1 MRTIRI
7 GSRESR
13 LAVVQSELVQKY
25 LESQGVQAP
34 IVTMKTTGDK
44 ILDRTL
50 DQVGGKGLFVKE
62 LDAALLDGRSDISVH
77 SLKDVPVEINSKL
90 PLIGKDTLDPKL
102 PIGCSSRR
110 RVLQAKELYPD
121 MTFQSVRGNVQTR
134 LQKLDRGEYS
144 ALILA
149 AAGLK
154 RLGLSERIS
163 RYFTTEEIIPCA
175 GQGILALQGRA
186 DMDCEI
192 FRGYVNEESEC
203 IVKCERSFIRGVGG
217 ECSSPVAAFAQIMQ
231 GELTLRGMYSAGT
244 GEDGYVT
251 GVMTGSVDEPE
262 KLGEK
267 LASELMRNFKE
278 RFRK

>member
-1 MRTIRI
+1 
-7 GSRESR
+7 
-13 LAVVQSELVQKY
+13 
-25 LESQGVQAP
+25 
-34 IVTMKTTGDK
+34 
-44 ILDRTL
+44 
-50 DQVGGKGLFVKE
+50 
-62 LDAALLDGRSDISVH
+62 
-77 SLKDVPVEINSKL
+77 
-90 PLIGKDTLDPKL
+90 
-102 PIGCSSRR
+102 
-110 RVLQAKELYPD
+110 

-154 RLGLSERIS
+154 RLDLSERIS

-186 DMDCEI
+186 DIDCEI

-267 LASELMRNFKE
+267 LAHELMRNFKE
-278 RFRK
+278 RFRKSRESRR

>member
-90 PLIGKDTLDPKL
+90 PLIGFSKREDPRDVL
-102 PIGCSSRR
+102 VRAGDVCCRR
-110 RVLQAKELYPD
+110 R
-121 MTFQSVRGNVQTR
+121 S
-134 LQKLDRGEYS
+134 
-144 ALILA
+144 
-149 AAGLK
+149 
-154 RLGLSERIS
+154 
-163 RYFTTEEIIPCA
+163 
-175 GQGILALQGRA
+175 
-186 DMDCEI
+186 
-192 FRGYVNEESEC
+192 C
-203 IVKCERSFIRGVGG
+203 IR
-217 ECSSPVAAFAQIMQ
+217 
-231 GELTLRGMYSAGT
+231 T
-244 GEDGYVT
+244 
-251 GVMTGSVDEPE
+251 
-262 KLGEK
+262 
-267 LASELMRNFKE
+267 
-278 RFRK
+278 